1 MTLRVV
7 PVLTVGDVCFWR
19 KSSLFHLRQD
29 KRSPSL
35 HFFITFHFC
44 DRLFSLIASPNSA
57 LGILKCIKRKNV
69 VVFGTGPLIAQFL
82 CVYWNHKLTRVSVFK
97 DTEAILGN
105 SLKWNARFNISFPN
119 MVSVGRFIYARS
131 LRCVLL
137 TP

>member
-1 MTLRVV
+1 
-7 PVLTVGDVCFWR
+7 VLTVGDVCLWR

-44 DRLFSLIASPNSA
+44 DRLFSLIVSPNSA

-97 DTEAILGN
+97 NPEAILGN
-105 SLKWNARFNISFPN
+105 SVKWNARFKYLIPKF
-119 MVSVGRFIYARS
+119 GECGAFYIHKK
-131 LRCVLL
+131 L
-137 TP
+137 TMCPADTLII